1 MKTIAPA
8 HPWPAR
14 PNSTATE
21 TVDVTPRG
29 AMIAMPA
36 VTVCSTPE
44 LDSKA
49 VGPAGRCRAPARP
62 RSSDGSPATG
72 AIDSAAAPVPS
83 ADGSAPGVAN
93 WATACAAASGALA
106 VPEPPGYGAGIGLG
120 ISARTGAC
128 CGAADPASGTDVDA
142 GDTSEATGGAET
154 PGSGGALGIGVA
166 SAGKSIVGCT
176 PLSTGSSDPDGTSS
190 VGASA
195 GSATEPGS
203 PAAGSTSGSAGAGES
218 DAGGAGGA
226 AAGSSGGD
234 DPGAGG
240 SASGGG
246 ASSAAAGSVGQ
257 AQVSSPDLAVDPP
270 DPDVRLGSAAAAAR
284 GVPSMNTPSVTTAAS
299 LPTIQTFIVLPR
311 LIRRLR
317 VHELLQTVW
326 APATRELMTRALADS
341 PRQAAHSRARPIL
354 PQGWVGAQ
362 RDTLA
367 GALTHRVG

>member
-29 AMIAMPA
+29 AIIAMPA

-62 RSSDGSPATG
+62 RSSDGSPASG

-106 VPEPPGYGAGIGLG
+106 VPEPPEYGAGIGPG

-142 GDTSEATGGAET
+142 GDTSEATGGAAP

-203 PAAGSTSGSAGAGES
+203 SVAGSTSGSAGAGES

-257 AQVSSPDLAVDPP
+257 AQVSSPDLAVEPT
-270 DPDVRLGSAAAAAR
+270 DPDLGLGSAAAAAR

-326 APATRELMTRALADS
+326 ARATRVLMTRALADS
-341 PRQAAHSRARPIL
+341 PR
-354 PQGWVGAQ
+354 
-362 RDTLA
+362 
-367 GALTHRVG
+367 